1 MKIVVLKFG
10 GTSVGNIE
18 RIKKVAKIITTY
30 KKKKFKVIVVSS
42 AMSGITNDL
51 IKKSQKISSSFD
63 QAEYD
68 TLLASGEQISCA
80 LIAGR
85 LNEIGYKSRSWLS
98 WQIPIITNGP
108 HKAARIAK
116 IDKKKILK
124 YINSGGIPI
133 ITGFQGI
140 DDNFRITTLGRGGT
154 DASAI
159 MIAKF
164 FDATNCVIYTDVEGV
179 YTTDPNLVKN
189 AKKIPQISYEE
200 MLELASQGA
209 KVLQTRSVELAMRKK
224 TKLSVRSSIKPNKS
238 GTLVTEENSK
248 LENNTVSG
256 IAYSKDEAKI
266 TLSKVLDKPGVSSKI
281 FGPLS
286 KGNINVDMILQNVS
300 QDGKYAN
307 LSFTLPRGDLEKALK
322 ILKKEKSSI
331 GYRKINS
338 SNNISKISV
347 VGVGMRSHAGVAQT
361 LFETLGKNKINI
373 QVITTSEIKISILI
387 DDQFTDLAVQK
398 LHQAYKLHK

>member
-1 MKIVVLKFG
+1 MKVKVLKFG
-10 GTSVGNIE
+10 GTSVGSVDA
-18 RIKKVAKIITTY
+18 IKRSASIISNWS
-30 KKKKFKVIVVSS
+30 KKNKVIVVLS
-42 AMSGITNDL
+42 AMAGETDRL
-51 IKKSQKISSSFD
+51 INLSKSLSKTPNPIDYDNAIS
-63 QAEYD
+63 
-68 TLLASGEQISCA
+68 TGENVSCA
-80 LIAGR
+80 LMSIY
-85 LNEIGYKSRSWLS
+85 LNSIKIKSKSLLS
-98 WQIPIITNGP
+98 WQIPIHTSNEHI
-108 HKAARIAK
+108 KSRILN
-116 IDKKKILK
+116 IEVDKILK
-124 YINSGGIPI
+124 ELANYDVLLVP
-133 ITGFQGI
+133 GFQGI
-140 DDNFRITTLGRGGT
+140 NSKQEITTLGRGGSDT
-154 DASAI
+154 SAVAVAAAFNAECI
-159 MIAKF
+159 
-164 FDATNCVIYTDVEGV
+164 IYTDVEGV

-266 TLSKVLDKPGVSSKI
+266 TLSRVLDKPGVSSKI

-322 ILKKEKSSI
+322 ILKK
-331 GYRKINS
+331 RKIEH
-338 SNNISKISV
+338 
-347 VGVGMRSHAGVAQT
+347 R
-361 LFETLGKNKINI
+361 L
-373 QVITTSEIKISILI
+373 
-387 DDQFTDLAVQK
+387 
-398 LHQAYKLHK
+398 